1 MSRQPTIEFC
11 ALQIRGTSH
20 LPLLPYRSPLPKP
33 HGIFSPEKTLR
44 DEGGDPLGA
53 LSPPPPIIRRV
64 CGKIGFPKALITLPP
79 RQFTGPPSK
88 VFFHNREYACFFL
101 FSGSWELFYCPLFW
115 GGEMNWMR
123 IGGVCREYAWTAP
136 VPPHPRAM
144 RRTNELKT
152 NRKPNLFWLW
162 FRS

>member
-53 LSPPPPIIRRV
+53 LSPPLSSSGGYV
-64 CGKIGFPKALITLPP
+64 EK
-79 RQFTGPPSK
+79 S
-88 VFFHNREYACFFL
+88 CFRKPWLRSRLVNLQTSFQGIFSQSGICMFL
-101 FSGSWELFYCPLFW
+101 FIFGL
-115 GGEMNWMR
+115 M
-123 IGGVCREYAWTAP
+123 GVILLP
-136 VPPHPRAM
+136 VVLGWR
-144 RRTNELKT
+144 NELDA
-152 NRKPNLFWLW
+152 NWGCLW
-162 FRS
+162 GIRLNHSGPSSPPGDASYKWVENEPEA

>member
-20 LPLLPYRSPLPKP
+20 LPLHPYRSPLPKP

-53 LSPPPPIIRRV
+53 LYPPPHRQEGMWKNRV
-64 CGKIGFPKALITLPP
+64 SESPDYAPASSIY
-79 RQFTGPPSK
+79 RPPSK

-101 FSGSWELFYCPLFW
+101 FLGSWELFYCPLFW

-123 IGGVCREYAWTAP
+123 IEGVCGEYAWTAP